1 MNTRPELVR
10 HRARLKG
17 DDSMNENL
25 KTCPSCGAKARL
37 CSDGYGQCVN
47 VECALAGPSND
58 PTGEKWNA
66 LPRREQKAESR
77 WYYEEGTGILRQY
90 PEGLMYSAGLPA
102 GTKPI
107 APEKLCISD
116 GDKRIPDSEA
126 RALIA
131 KWQKPSNPT
140 PAPEPPPA
148 DEQVLWTGE
157 VDGKRYELTT
167 AGYTK
172 DQCRG
177 CVADGTSSSVGL
189 CGKLNDHCQCV
200 RLGEHVGI
208 FRLATPQ
215 PQPAP
220 ERVCVTQF
228 HHGGLG
234 GAFTPEDY
242 AGYAVPEDSRRLDY
256 TLTSIHE
263 AKWRAA
269 VELAAIAEAKVKTL
283 KQERD
288 HASDMANAATA
299 RVADL
304 EEKLSASRKL
314 AQLYLEGR
322 NQEWGRAEEL
332 QRRISV
338 IQEAVRDIPTQ
349 FSGKAVPL
357 G

>member
-17 DDSMNENL
+17 DDSMNETL
-25 KTCPSCGAKARL
+25 KTCPSCGAEVEHHFAYTK
-37 CSDGYGQCVN
+37 CSNTNCR
-47 VECALAGPSND
+47 
-58 PTGEKWNA
+58 WNA
-66 LPRREQKAESR
+66 LPRREQKVESR
-77 WYYEEGTGILRQY
+77 
-90 PEGLMYSAGLPA
+90 PA
-102 GTKPI
+102 CGH
-107 APEKLCISD
+107 ANSYRRD
-116 GDKRIPDSEA
+116 
-126 RALIA
+126 
-131 KWQKPSNPT
+131 
-140 PAPEPPPA
+140 
-148 DEQVLWTGE
+148 V
-157 VDGKRYELTT
+157 VDGHGRFDHAFCSY
-167 AGYTK
+167 
-172 DQCRG
+172 
-177 CVADGTSSSVGL
+177 
-189 CGKLNDHCQCV
+189 CGKQYT
-200 RLGEHVGI
+200 RP
-208 FRLATPQ
+208 ATPPTPQ